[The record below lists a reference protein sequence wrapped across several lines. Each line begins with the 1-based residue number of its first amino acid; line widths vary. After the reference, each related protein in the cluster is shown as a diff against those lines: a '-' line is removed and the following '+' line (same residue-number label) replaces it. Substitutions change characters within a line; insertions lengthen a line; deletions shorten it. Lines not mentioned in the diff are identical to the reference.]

1 MKIYIKKVKSSKGAI
16 KESIWIRFIHQGKQY
31 RKPLGLDNTKANMRL
46 ATNEIVPLMQVKLLN
61 GEFFEKQI
69 PTVDEAMSISSSLQS
84 GNRSKAVQYD
94 YVLKYNKHIKNVF
107 GDMRI
112 DKLKGNDITLW
123 QNSLRNDKGLA
134 ISTVKQVRGLLYTMF
149 EDMIADEVIE
159 KNPVILARKLTNRG
173 EIVEDIYPF
182 SKDEIQKIL
191 SVEDEQDKNMFALL
205 FFTGVRGG
213 EALALKWKEVDF
225 ENGTIYI
232 NLNVR
237 KGEFG
242 SPKWGSIRTVPI
254 IDALL
259 PYLNSQYKLTSDK
272 NSFVFLNT
280 QSENY
285 WDISKIREGKWKK
298 NLLRVGVQYRPIH
311 KTRSTFISTLI
322 SNGEDINY
330 VSKIVGHKTVRM
342 TLERY
347 SKYIPHNHVGF
358 GKCFN

>member
-1 MKIYIKKVKSSKGAI
+1 MKIYVKKVKNTKGKI
-16 KESIWIRFIHQGKQY
+16 TESLWIRFTHQGKLH
-31 RKPLGLDNTKANMRL
+31 RKPLGLPNTKANMKL
-46 ATNEIVPLMQVKLLN
+46 AQNEILPSMQVKLLN
-61 GEFFEKQI
+61 GALFEKSI
-69 PTVDEAMSISSSLQS
+69 PTVDEAINISFSLQS

-94 YVLKYNKHIKNVF
+94 YVLKYNKHIKDVF
-107 GDMRI
+107 GDIRI
-112 DKLKGNDITLW
+112 DKIKSNDITLW
-123 QNSLRNDKGLA
+123 QNSLRDDKGLA
-134 ISTVKQVRGLLYTMF
+134 VKTVKQIRGLLYTMF
-149 EDMIADEVIE
+149 EDMIIE
-159 KNPVILARKLTNRG
+159 EIIDKNPVKLARKLTDRR
-173 EIVEDIYPF
+173 EIIEDIYPF
-182 SKDEIQKIL
+182 SKEEIEKIL
-191 SVEDEQDKNMFALL
+191 TVDDLEDKNMFAFL

-225 ENGTIYI
+225 RSGTIHI

-259 PYLNSQYKLTSDK
+259 PYLKSQFELTGDK

-280 QSENY
+280 QNENY
-285 WDISKIREGKWKK
+285 WDISKIRESKWKK
-298 NLLRVGVQYRPIH
+298 NLLRVGVKYRPIH

-322 SNGEDINY
+322 SNGEDVNY

-342 TLERY
+342 TLEKY
-347 SKYIPHNHVGF
+347 SKYIPHNHVDF

>member
-1 MKIYIKKVKSSKGAI
+1 MKIYIKKVTNSKGII

-31 RKPLGLDNTKANMRL
+31 RKPLGLENTKANMRL
-46 ATNEIVPLMQVKLLN
+46 AKNEIMPTMQLKLLN
-61 GEFFEKQI
+61 GELFEKAV
-69 PTVDEAMSISSSLQS
+69 PTVNEAIDISFNLQS

-94 YVLKYNKHIKNVF
+94 YVLKYNKHIKSVF
-107 GDMRI
+107 GDIKI
-112 DKLKGNDITLW
+112 DKLKSNDITLW

-134 ISTVKQVRGLLYTMF
+134 LSTVKQVRGLLYTMF
-149 EDMIADEVIE
+149 EDMVMDEIIE
-159 KNPVILARKLTNRG
+159 KNPVKLARKLTNRS

-182 SKDEIQKIL
+182 SKEEIEKIL
-191 SVEDEQDKNMFALL
+191 SVENEQDKNMFALL
-205 FFTGVRGG
+205 LFTGVRGG

-225 ENGTIYI
+225 KSGTIHI

-259 PYLNSQYKLTSDK
+259 PYLKSQYQLTGDK

-280 QSENY
+280 QNENY

-298 NLLRVGVQYRPIH
+298 NLLRVGVEYRPIH

-322 SNGEDINY
+322 SSGEDINY

-342 TLERY
+342 TLDKY
-347 SKYIPHNHVGF
+347 SKYIPHNHVDF

>member
-1 MKIYIKKVKSSKGAI
+1 MFGTTRIDKVKS
-16 KESIWIRFIHQGKQY
+16 
-31 RKPLGLDNTKANMRL
+31 
-46 ATNEIVPLMQVKLLN
+46 
-61 GEFFEKQI
+61 
-69 PTVDEAMSISSSLQS
+69 
-84 GNRSKAVQYD
+84 
-94 YVLKYNKHIKNVF
+94 
-107 GDMRI
+107 
-112 DKLKGNDITLW
+112 NDITMW
-123 QNSLRNDKGLA
+123 QNSLRDDKGLA
-134 ISTVKQVRGLLYTMF
+134 VKTIKQIRGLLYTMF
-149 EDMIADEVIE
+149 EDMIMDEVIE
-159 KNPVILARKLTNRG
+159 KNPVKLARKLTNRS

-182 SKDEIQKIL
+182 SKEEITKIL

-225 ENGTIYI
+225 NSGTIHVC
-232 NLNVR
+232 LNVR

-259 PYLNSQYKLTSDK
+259 PYLNSQYKLTGDK
-272 NSFVFLNT
+272 NGFVFLNT
-280 QSENY
+280 QDENY
-285 WDISKIREGKWKK
+285 WDISKIRESKWKK
-298 NLLRVGVQYRPIH
+298 NLIRAKVEYRPIH

-322 SNGEDINY
+322 SSGEDINY

-342 TLERY
+342 TLDKY